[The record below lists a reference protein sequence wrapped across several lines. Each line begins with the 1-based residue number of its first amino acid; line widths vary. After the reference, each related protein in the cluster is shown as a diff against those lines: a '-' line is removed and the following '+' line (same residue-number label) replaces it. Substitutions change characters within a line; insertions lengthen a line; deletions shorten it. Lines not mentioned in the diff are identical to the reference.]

1 MSKMLTYLLAGIAI
15 GILIA
20 PDKGSATRQRLADSF
35 SGLVDDA
42 QDKAGEIGDRI
53 MDTAEDVSDDVKGAA
68 KDIKKDVKNKW
79 A

>member
-20 PDKGSATRQRLADSF
+20 PDKGSATWNRITNSF
-35 SGLVDDA
+35 SDLVDEA
-42 QDKAGEIGDRI
+42 QDKASEIGDRI
-53 MDTAEDVSDDVKGAA
+53 KGTAEDVSDDVAGAA
-68 KDIKKDVKNKW
+68 KDVKKDVKSKW